1 MLAWALPVLATSWV
15 IRFLFVM
22 ILPAYAYSWDISSWY
37 RVAEVLAD
45 GENPYATT
53 TFLNWPPLWMVCVYW
68 MSRLSE
74 AASLELITVIR
85 VVLVAFESVTI
96 VLAGLLIERISP
108 QANVRRILLIG
119 LALNPVS
126 VFIVCQHG
134 NFDVIA
140 TTFVMSALLALGSHL
155 RSGDDPDWLLACLSL
170 GLAVLTKTY
179 PLALAPLL
187 LPGFRSASWRS
198 RFLGGSLLLGP
209 TALGMAV
216 IHALA
221 PEAITRNV
229 LNYRSRPGTFG
240 MSGLADLLD
249 WQLLHTL
256 AGLASWALMV
266 AILAG
271 AILAWRWQ
279 RPTEADLVLLSSM
292 VLLAIPTLGPGF
304 GAQYAAW
311 FIAPVTASFAVGSTR
326 WRRAVV
332 ASYVVSAVTYF
343 VLYGYASDL
352 GQFMTFLSGTG
363 SERALA
369 KLVRTFPGQA
379 LISLPMFICWMALLT
394 IGVLD
399 LATRIREAGAHDAA

>member
-1 MLAWALPVLATSWV
+1 
-15 IRFLFVM
+15 M

-53 TFLNWPPLWMVCVYW
+53 TFLNWPPLWMICVYW

-74 AASLELITVIR
+74 AASIELITVIR
-85 VVLVAFESVTI
+85 LVLVAIESVLI
-96 VLAGLLIERISP
+96 VLTGLLIERISP
-108 QANVRRILLIG
+108 LANVRRILLVG
-119 LALNPVS
+119 LAMNPVS

-140 TTFVMSALLALGSHL
+140 TTFVMAALLALGSHL
-155 RSGDDPDWLLACLSL
+155 RSADDLDWLLACLSL

-187 LPGFRSASWRS
+187 LPGFRSATWRS
-198 RFLGGSLLLGP
+198 RLLGGSLLLGP
-209 TALGMAV
+209 TVLGMAV

-221 PEAITRNV
+221 PDAILRNV

-240 MSGLADLLD
+240 FSGLAGLVD
-249 WQLLHTL
+249 WPFLQAVSEV
-256 AGLASWALMV
+256 AGATLMV
-266 AILAG
+266 AILAW
-271 AILAWRWQ
+271 AVLAWRWPG
-279 RPTEADLVLLSSM
+279 PTGAGVVLLSSII
-292 VLLAIPTLGPGF
+292 LLAIPTLGPGF

-311 FIAPVTASFAVGSTR
+311 FIAPVTASFAAGSTR

-332 ASYVVSAVTYF
+332 ASYLVSAVTYF

-369 KLVRTFPGQA
+369 ELARTFPGQA
-379 LISLPMFICWMALLT
+379 LISLPMFVSWMALLS

-399 LATRIREAGAHDAA
+399 LARRFRETGALDAS